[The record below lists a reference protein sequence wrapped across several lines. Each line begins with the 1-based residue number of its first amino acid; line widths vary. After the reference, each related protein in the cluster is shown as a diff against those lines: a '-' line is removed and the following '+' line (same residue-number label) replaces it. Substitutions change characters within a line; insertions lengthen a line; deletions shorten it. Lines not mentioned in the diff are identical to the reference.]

1 MEFYEKQPWVL
12 VRGAGD
18 LATGVIVRLHR
29 CGFRVAVT
37 ECANPSAIRRRAALC
52 EAVWQGAA
60 QVEGVTARRIADAAQ
75 AETVSQAGEI
85 PLLVDESAACIA
97 ALQPAAVVDA
107 ILAKR
112 NLGTSREMAPITVG
126 LGPGFTAGQDVD
138 AVVETMRGHHLG
150 RVIRQGAAIP
160 NTGVPGVIAGYA
172 AERVIH
178 APAGG
183 AMAFVT
189 DEGGNTIDIGA
200 LVKAGQ
206 VIARVGET
214 PVLATIDGVLRGLIR
229 EGYPVTKGLKIA
241 DIDPRPEQ
249 AAYCDTVSDKARA
262 IGGGVVGALLEIARE
277 KQIRLLETEKTGFSA
292 RFYDIS
298 DKIQSMSA
306 AGSYRRLPARQ
317 SSPSADRMRASGAAC
332 VYRAGVSA

>member
-1 MEFYEKQPWVL
+1 MTENRQPWVL

-37 ECANPSAIRRRAALC
+37 ECADPSAIRRRAALC

-75 AETVSQAGEI
+75 AQAVSQAGEI
-85 PLLVDESAACIA
+85 PLLVDERAACIA
-97 ALQPAAVVDA
+97 ELQPAAVVDA

-112 NLGTSREMAPITVG
+112 NLGTRRDMAPITIG
-126 LGPGFTAGQDVD
+126 LGPGFAAGRDVD
-138 AVVETMRGHHLG
+138 AVIETMRGHHLG
-150 RVIRQGAAIP
+150 RVIRQGSAIP

-178 APAGG
+178 APADG
-183 AMAFVT
+183 AMTFVP
-189 DEGGNTIDIGA
+189 DETGKIIDIGA
-200 LVKAGQ
+200 LVSAGQ

-214 PVLATIDGVLRGLIR
+214 PVPATISGALRGLIR
-229 EGYPVTKGLKIA
+229 AGYPVTKGLKIA

-262 IGGGVVGALLEIARE
+262 IGGGVVEALLSLARE
-277 KQIRLLETEKTGFSA
+277 RGIRLL
-292 RFYDIS
+292 
-298 DKIQSMSA
+298 
-306 AGSYRRLPARQ
+306 
-317 SSPSADRMRASGAAC
+317 
-332 VYRAGVSA
+332 